1 MDDKSVE
8 VTMIIKRIA
17 LIVVLL
23 LMTVINISAA
33 EQNVVMEI
41 KGMTC
46 PLCPIAVKKSLT
58 KVDGVRNVKMSL
70 EEEKARLTVDESV
83 IDATLIEA
91 VKKAGS
97 YKSKVVE
104 RTAAK

>member
-1 MDDKSVE
+1 
-8 VTMIIKRIA
+8 MIIKRIA

-23 LMTVINISAA
+23 LMPVINISTA

-46 PLCPIAVKKSLT
+46 PICPIAVKKSLT

-70 EEEKARLTVDESV
+70 EEEKAWLTVDESV
-83 IDATLIEA
+83 VDEALIKA
-91 VKKAGS
+91 VKKAGP
-97 YKSKVVE
+97 YKGNVVE
-104 RTAAK
+104 RKTAK